1 MADCLGS
8 MLCVHYIKH
17 ANLINQCYPDREGE
31 KGPRSSELS
40 YLLFYASNR
49 PVKLTKV
56 GSYLERKVERD
67 IRKGRRQNNQVSL
80 DILKALIQ
88 ECHSDL
94 NLFSKYII
102 AILTMILN
110 TRDIDLIDLTCETF
124 IVFCD
129 YHDGTTLG
137 VDQDFTTDFEALIGN
152 FAAFCNYTNA
162 DDSVVLRM
170 RYTGYRA
177 LQACV
182 TSNALHVS
190 DMNVQLDLIIP
201 PLLTCLSTSTEPI
214 KDLVQEEGSVDIR
227 RSAKDIELN
236 QHIIERLAAQTLS
249 MFYNKPNGPAIR
261 LSLAPVFRFLDAND
275 MWWPRQFA
283 VSLMDFILNS
293 LQPQHRY
300 LLVSEVLQQLETP
313 KAARYKDAS
322 LAAILDVVLSDP
334 LGLVGIS
341 VLEVLNAIFGVLIQ
355 SIRSH
360 GFREHKPEKTDTQG
374 IYEFTIHRSLV
385 HCVGGLAS
393 HTYYQNQQ
401 KDMVGYIIS
410 KLRVSTTLD
419 TVNGM
424 PLETYR
430 RVALVCLDRL
440 LCKSTD
446 EVSFDTWIPALG
458 LLSDK
463 VPGTRLAF
471 ASTMTRFLST
481 DLTRND
487 SKEALPDSSLRA
499 QQETSFIHNLHK
511 AFLEWALVPDLT
523 PSDAVSMYRLLC
535 TITRRF
541 GASGTIQS
549 VPFIFELQRYV
560 QDKKIKTPH
569 LQRTIAA
576 VLVEYLSMVGVFHGI
591 PGLVTC
597 MDAIRQER
605 MVEKEYTT
613 VVWIEAPEDKNVMN
627 FEEVE
632 LNNKTP
638 VSHFIDRNKVIDFIS
653 VDERLKD
660 KEDIHG
666 LNMEKRLR
674 AEWGSEALISHE
686 PVFRISVPKDFEEIK
701 PKLEKPWESPCRD
714 PIEPEEKQSIR
725 VENLKE
731 VLGKFNPKMNK
742 MFILLQTSILIPLN
756 SCSTT
761 SQ

>member
-1 MADCLGS
+1 
-8 MLCVHYIKH
+8 
-17 ANLINQCYPDREGE
+17 R
-31 KGPRSSELS
+31 
-40 YLLFYASNR
+40 
-49 PVKLTKV
+49 
-56 GSYLERKVERD
+56 
-67 IRKGRRQNNQVSL
+67 NNQVSL

-102 AILTMILN
+102 TILTIILD

-137 VDQDFTTDFEALIGN
+137 VDQDFTTDFEALIGK

-201 PLLTCLSTSTEPI
+201 PLLTCLSTSAEPI
-214 KDLVQEEGSVDIR
+214 KDLVQVEGSIDIR

-236 QHIIERLAAQTLS
+236 QFIVERLAAQTLS

-261 LSLAPVFRFLDAND
+261 LSLAPVFRFLDGND

-283 VSLMDFILNS
+283 VSLMEFILNS

-322 LAAILDVVLSDP
+322 LAAILDVVLGDP
-334 LGLVGIS
+334 IGLVGIS

-385 HCVGGLAS
+385 HCIGGLAS

-401 KDMVGYIIS
+401 KDMIGYIIS

-419 TVNGM
+419 TINEM

-446 EVSFDTWIPALG
+446 EVSLDTWMPALG
-458 LLSDK
+458 LFSDK
-463 VPGTRLAF
+463 ISSTRLAF
-471 ASTMTRFLST
+471 ANTMTRFLST
-481 DLTRND
+481 NLAKND
-487 SKEALPDSSLRA
+487 SKE
-499 QQETSFIHNLHK
+499 E
-511 AFLEWALVPDLT
+511 
-523 PSDAVSMYRLLC
+523 
-535 TITRRF
+535 
-541 GASGTIQS
+541 
-549 VPFIFELQRYV
+549 
-560 QDKKIKTPH
+560 KKIKTPH

-576 VLVEYLSMVGVFHGI
+576 VLVEYLCMVGVFHGI

-613 VVWIEAPEDKNVMN
+613 VVWIEAPEEKSVVEFD
-627 FEEVE
+627 EVE
-632 LNNKTP
+632 LKNKTP
-638 VSHFIDRNKVIDFIS
+638 VSHFIDRPKVVELIS
-653 VDERLKD
+653 TDGRLRD
-660 KEDIHG
+660 KEDTHG
-666 LNMEKRLR
+666 LDLEKKLH
-674 AEWGSEALISHE
+674 AVWGSEALMPHE

-714 PIEPEEKQSIR
+714 AIEPEEKQSIK

-731 VLGKFNPKMNK
+731 VLGKFGSRMNK
-742 MFILLQTSILIPLN
+742 MFILVQTNINSLRLPLFII

-761 SQ
+761 GQ